1 MTENVRTEKEI
12 KKFRRA
18 ALIVVLLTSFTMSLI
33 GSALN
38 LSIPAIGRE
47 FQVTADTVGWM
58 VTGFLLCVAA
68 FSVPFGRLS
77 DITCRKN
84 VLVTGMIVFI
94 CTCAGAVFALNF
106 AMLLVFR
113 IVQAIGAAM
122 VLSSNTPILISAYP
136 PEKKGKALGL
146 AIGSVYVGLSVGPV
160 IGGVLNHQFGWRSIF
175 IAAGSLMILT
185 LIVAI
190 ARLPHIDSEGKGKIQ
205 MDLGG
210 SALFAAFIIMFML
223 GLSKIEFGM
232 IPITM
237 VIIGLVLGGI
247 FVYYEIHKSNPVLDV
262 RLFKSN
268 IGYALSNIAAL
279 LNYAAT
285 FAIGYL
291 TSIYLQVALG
301 YDSQTA
307 GIIMIAQPLVMAVL
321 TPKIGRISDKRS
333 PFKLSSLGMGFCAL
347 GTLFFVFVR
356 TDTSLV
362 YIVIALVITGIG
374 FALFSSPNTNAILSC
389 VDRKDYGVANSV
401 VSTMRSVG
409 QTLSMVIVTII
420 VTFMMPGVEL
430 AQTDPESLV
439 TVINTAFT
447 VFAAMCIIGIFIS
460 LKRKSSDK

>member
-1 MTENVRTEKEI
+1 MTDKRDKKTEI
-12 KKFRRA
+12 KSFRRA

-38 LSIPAIGRE
+38 LSIPAIGEE

-77 DITCRKN
+77 DITCRKT
-84 VLVTGMIVFI
+84 VLVTGMIIFI
-94 CTCAGAVFALNF
+94 CTCAGAVFAVNF
-106 AMLLVFR
+106 AMLLIFR
-113 IVQAIGAAM
+113 IVQAIGAAI

-160 IGGVLNHQFGWRSIF
+160 AGGVLNHQFGWRSIF
-175 IAAGSLMILT
+175 IAAGCLMIIT
-185 LIVAI
+185 VIEAI
-190 ARLPHIDSEGKGKIQ
+190 IRLPHEESEGKGRIK
-205 MDLGG
+205 MDYAG
-210 SALFAAFIIMFML
+210 SMLFSAFIVLFML
-223 GLSKIEFGM
+223 GLSRIENGL
-232 IPITM
+232 IPVITAA
-237 VIIGLVLGGI
+237 VGLVIGVV
-247 FVYYEIHKSNPVLDV
+247 FVYYEAHKEDPVLDV
-262 RLFKSN
+262 HLFRSN
-268 IGYALSNIAAL
+268 VGYALSNLAAL

-291 TSIYLQVALG
+291 TSIYLQVAQG
-301 YDSQTA
+301 YSSQTA

-321 TPKIGRISDKRS
+321 TPKIGKMSDRYS
-333 PFKLSSLGMGFCAL
+333 PFKLSSLGMAFCAA

-356 TDTSLV
+356 TDTSII
-362 YIVIALVITGIG
+362 YIVSALIITGVG
-374 FALFSSPNTNAILSC
+374 FAFFSSPNTNAILSC

-420 VTFMMPGVEL
+420 VTFMLPGVQL

-439 TVINTAFT
+439 KVINTAFM

-460 LKRKSSDK
+460 MKRKTK

>member
-1 MTENVRTEKEI
+1 MTDMIMNENET

-18 ALIVVLLTSFTMSLI
+18 ALVVVLLTSFTMSLI

-94 CTCAGAVFALNF
+94 LTCTGAVLSINF
-106 AMLLVFR
+106 AMLLAFR

-136 PEKKGKALGL
+136 PEKKGKALGM

-175 IAAGSLMILT
+175 IVAGGLMIVT
-185 LIVAI
+185 VIEAI
-190 ARLPHIDSEGKGKIQ
+190 IRLPQEDSEGKGRIR
-205 MDLGG
+205 MDYIG
-210 SALFAAFIIMFML
+210 SALFVTFVILFML
-223 GLSKIEFGM
+223 GLSRIENGI
-232 IPITM
+232 IPLIITAA
-237 VIIGLVLGGI
+237 GLGVGVF
-247 FVYYEIHKSNPVLDV
+247 FVYYEAHKDDPVLDV
-262 RLFKSN
+262 HLFRSN
-268 IGYALSNIAAL
+268 IGYALSNLAAL
-279 LNYAAT
+279 INYAAT

-301 YDSQTA
+301 YSSQTA

-321 TPKIGRISDKRS
+321 TPKIGKLSDRYS
-333 PFKLSSLGMGFCAL
+333 PFKLSSLGMGFCAA
-347 GTLFFVFVR
+347 GTMFFVFVR
-356 TDTSLV
+356 TDTSIV
-362 YIVIALVITGIG
+362 YILTALVVTGVG
-374 FALFSSPNTNAILSC
+374 FAFFSSPNTNAILSC

-420 VTFMMPGVEL
+420 VTFMLPDVQLE
-430 AQTDPESLV
+430 QTAPDSLV
-439 TVINTAFT
+439 NVINTAFM
-447 VFAAMCIIGIFIS
+447 VFAVLCIIGIFIS
-460 LKRKSSDK
+460 LKRKRTT

>member
-1 MTENVRTEKEI
+1 MTEEIRSENEI

-38 LSIPAIGRE
+38 LSIPAIGAE
-47 FQVTADTVGWM
+47 FEVTADTVGWM
-58 VTGFLLCVAA
+58 VTGFLLCIAA

-77 DITCRKN
+77 DITCRKT
-84 VLVTGMIVFI
+84 VLVAGMIVFI
-94 CTCAGAVFALNF
+94 CTCAGAVLSVNF
-106 AMLLVFR
+106 TMLLVFR
-113 IVQAIGAAM
+113 ILQAIGAAM

-160 IGGVLNHQFGWRSIF
+160 LGGVLNHQFGWRSIF
-175 IAAGSLMILT
+175 ISAGGLMIIT
-185 LIVAI
+185 LIEAI
-190 ARLPHIDSEGKGKIQ
+190 ARLPHEDSEGKGKIK
-205 MDLGG
+205 MDFCG
-210 SALFAAFIIMFML
+210 SALFILFIITFML
-223 GLSKIEFGM
+223 GLSKIEMGAVPVVM
-232 IPITM
+232 A
-237 VIIGLVLGGI
+237 VIGLGI
-247 FVYYEIHKSNPVLDV
+247 GFLFVYYEVHKKDPVLDV
-262 RLFKSN
+262 RLFRSN

-321 TPKIGRISDKRS
+321 TPKIGKMSDRYS

-362 YIVIALVITGIG
+362 YIIAALVITGVG
-374 FALFSSPNTNAILSC
+374 FAFFSSPNTNAILSC

-420 VTFMMPGVEL
+420 VTFMLPGVQL
-430 AQTDPESLV
+430 NQADPESLV
-439 TVINTAFT
+439 RVINTAFI
-447 VFAAMCIIGIFIS
+447 VFAVMCVIGIFIS
-460 LKRKSSDK
+460 LRRKKE